1 MSSLRQ
7 LTKFSKDLLLKNNNI
22 IAAGAVRNSSD
33 WVPQEKVTHTG
44 QVITTKVSFLPNL
57 R

>member
-22 IAAGAVRNSSD
+22 IAVGAVRNSSD

>member
-7 LTKFSKDLLLKNNNI
+7 LTKFSKDLLLKNNI
-22 IAAGAVRNSSD
+22 IAASAVRNSSD